1 MDKRGAIIIS
11 VRFIT
16 IMITIAVVLVFALT
30 FFLQAQSKTELTAGV
45 VEAQIQQQI
54 ERELLETRS
63 KVSLP
68 VYQADLKRGEVF
80 TFGMGIKN
88 YLGLGS
94 KFTVEIDYAKSI
106 ETNTG
111 QPIDLADYNI
121 DPEIMSFDK
130 LGPYVINNTERAIV
144 RIPIMV
150 PLGAPK
156 GTTHIFN
163 VKATCDLP
171 DTGLCN
177 PYGYAQSIRVNA
189 V

>member
-1 MDKRGAIIIS
+1 MDKRGAIILS

-16 IMITIAVVLVFALT
+16 IMITIGVVLVFALT
-30 FFLQAQSKTELTAGV
+30 FFLQAQSQTELTEGV
-45 VEAQIQQQI
+45 IEAQIQQQI

-68 VYQADLKRGEVF
+68 IYEADLKRGEVF
-80 TFGMGIKN
+80 AFGMGIKN
-88 YLGLGS
+88 HLGVGS
-94 KFTVEIDYAKSI
+94 NFEVEIEYAKSI

-111 QPIDLADYNI
+111 QEISLADHDI
-121 DPEIMSFDK
+121 DPAVMSFDK
-130 LGPYVINNTERAIV
+130 LGPYAIEKSERKIV

-163 VKATCDLP
+163 VKAVCDMQ
-171 DTGLCN
+171 DTALCN
-177 PYGYAQSIRVNA
+177 PYGYAQSIRVNTI
-189 V
+189 